1 MVPKRCKEVKLA
13 AENKKLNLVHNIRNI
28 DDHKLEYFIETHKRL
43 QTAKCYFCKTTVE
56 INNNFEKRAKLIS
69 KIGDKMNV
77 CQKSGFITSNCNV
90 YYYETE
96 WIDKNHY
103 FKFYLDY
110 VCLETEI
117 YQ

>member
-1 MVPKRCKEVKLA
+1 MIINSNTLLRHIRDYKQQNVIFVKQLLKLIIIL
-13 AENKKLNLVHNIRNI
+13 KKS
-28 DDHKLEYFIETHKRL
+28 
-43 QTAKCYFCKTTVE
+43 
-56 INNNFEKRAKLIS
+56 KLIS